1 MIAVL
6 ELGWNQFTVKVW
18 DVIDVDS
25 QDQEVWSTI
34 KVNPLL
40 VSDENGKSTK
50 IGSPILT
57 DMNVELKVLE
67 NFRDDKVKVFKM
79 KSKKRYART
88 KWFRASLSK
97 LEVLTIA

>member
-1 MIAVL
+1 
-6 ELGWNQFTVKVW
+6 
-18 DVIDVDS
+18 
-25 QDQEVWSTI
+25 
-34 KVNPLL
+34 
-40 VSDENGKSTK
+40 
-50 IGSPILT
+50 
-57 DMNVELKVLE
+57 VELKVLE

>member
-18 DVIDVDS
+18 DVIDVDN
-25 QDQEVWSTI
+25 QDQEVWSVM

-50 IGSPILT
+50 IGAPILT

-67 NFRDDKVKVFKM
+67 NFKDDKVKVFKM

-88 KWFRASLSK
+88 KWFRASMSK